1 MYLKTRKLYALK
13 NLFSL
18 LIHFKF
24 RELLLEDTED
34 TWIQLFRSLFVGGIA
49 TVVDFLVAALVR
61 EGLGGGDIISNAT
74 GFVFGLITN
83 YVVSIL
89 WVFKKHNM
97 NIAKEF
103 AIFTVIGII
112 GLIINTGIVYFLG
125 KLWNSEEVMIMF
137 YVAKIIAT
145 LITLIWNFA
154 ARKLILY
161 KN

>member
-1 MYLKTRKLYALK
+1 MK

-24 RELLLEDTED
+24 KALFVEDTDD
-34 TWIQLFRSLFVGGIA
+34 TWIQLFRSLFVGGVA
-49 TVVDFLVAALVR
+49 TVVDFLVAAIVR
-61 EGLGGGDIISNAT
+61 EVLGGNDIISNAS

-83 YVVSIL
+83 YFISIL

-97 NIAKEF
+97 NLAEEF
-103 AIFTVIGII
+103 GFFALIGIV
-112 GLIINTGIVYFLG
+112 GLIINTIIVYFLG
-125 KLWNSEEVMIMF
+125 KLLNSDEIRIMF

-154 ARKLILY
+154 ARKIILY

>member
-1 MYLKTRKLYALK
+1 MK

-24 RELLLEDTED
+24 KALFVEDTDD
-34 TWIQLFRSLFVGGIA
+34 TWIQLFRSLFVGGVA
-49 TVVDFLVAALVR
+49 TVVDFFVAAIVR
-61 EGLGGGDIISNAT
+61 ELLGGNDIISNIS

-83 YVVSIL
+83 YLISIL

-97 NIAKEF
+97 NMAEEF
-103 AIFTVIGII
+103 GVFALIGII
-112 GLIINTGIVYFLG
+112 GLFINTIIVYSLG
-125 KLWNSEEVMIMF
+125 KLLNSDEISIMF
-137 YVAKIIAT
+137 YVAKLIAT

-154 ARKLILY
+154 ARKIILY

>member
-1 MYLKTRKLYALK
+1 MK

-18 LIHFKF
+18 LIRFKF
-24 RELLLEDTED
+24 RVLLIEDTDD
-34 TWIQLFRSLFVGGIA
+34 TWIQLFRSLFVGGVA

-61 EGLGGGDIISNAT
+61 ELLGGNDVISNAS

-83 YVVSIL
+83 YLISIL

-112 GLIINTGIVYFLG
+112 GLFINTGIVFVLG
-125 KLWNSEEVMIMF
+125 KMWNSDEVRIMF
-137 YVAKIIAT
+137 YVAKLIAT

-154 ARKLILY
+154 ARKIILY